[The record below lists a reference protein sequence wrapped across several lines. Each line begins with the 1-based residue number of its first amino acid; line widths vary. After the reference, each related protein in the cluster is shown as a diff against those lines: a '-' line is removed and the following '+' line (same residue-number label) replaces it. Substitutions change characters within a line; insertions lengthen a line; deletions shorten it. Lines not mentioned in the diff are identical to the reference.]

1 MLSTR
6 TVALLLAVAF
16 GFGAAWAEE
25 AKDEKGAQPAEGDTA
40 ARLAADKAALAPLNN
55 FVGDWKGVG
64 MPRRGSNDG
73 AWGEEAGWAWR
84 FKEGR
89 ASLGFASADGKFYRE
104 GHLAPGEG
112 GAFVFTGTL
121 PDGKTTESLAGKLN
135 DAGELVLEAAS
146 PAAGRPKRITIGM
159 VAKGKRMVMTLESDG
174 GGGKLAPLGEIG
186 FTRKGSGFG
195 KNTAEKEC
203 VVTGG
208 LGTIA
213 VSHKGQTY
221 YVCCSGCKDVF
232 DENPEAELAAYQKRK
247 DEEKA
252 KAGK

>member
-1 MLSTR
+1 MFFAR
-6 TVALLLAVAF
+6 FVVVLLA
-16 GFGAAWAEE
+16 AALWCSPARAEE
-25 AKDEKGAQPAEGDTA
+25 GKDAKPAAGDEASA
-40 ARLAADKAALAPLNN
+40 ARLAADKAALAPLNAY
-55 FVGDWKGVG
+55 VGEWKGVG
-64 MPRRGSNDG
+64 MAKRGSNDG

-84 FKEGR
+84 FKDGR

-104 GHLAPGEG
+104 GHIAPGEG

-121 PDGKTTESLAGKLN
+121 PDGKTTESLSGKRN

-159 VAKGKRMVMTLESDG
+159 VAKGKRMVMTLEAD

-195 KNTAEKEC
+195 KNTSEKEC

-213 VSHKGQTY
+213 VNYKGQTY

-232 DENPEAELAAYQKRK
+232 DENPEAELAAYKKRK
-247 DEEKA
+247 EEEKA